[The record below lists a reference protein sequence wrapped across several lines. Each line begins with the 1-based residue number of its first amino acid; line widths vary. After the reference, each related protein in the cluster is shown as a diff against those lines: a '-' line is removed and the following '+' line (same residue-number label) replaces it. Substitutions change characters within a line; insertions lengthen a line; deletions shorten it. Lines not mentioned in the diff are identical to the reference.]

1 MNKKDKYYESDESD
15 EEYTPENQ
23 ESIPNLSKSKNLIKR
38 KRSKSESDIFFKI
51 IERCK
56 EDNYFKNQNKNKQIE
71 ILMKEEEINNY
82 YNTETPIKYKILFSS
97 LPLSTKFLLVQKID
111 QFNSMNDDTTEY
123 HKLYK
128 WIKGLSLIPF
138 DIYINMPISIS
149 DNSENIQKF
158 LLNSFEILEKT
169 IYGQKN
175 VKSKMM
181 EILAQW
187 ISNPNSITQIIALE
201 GPPGVGKTSLIKNGV
216 SKALHRPFCFYAL
229 GGAQDV
235 TNLEGHSYTYEGAS
249 WGKLI
254 EFLMETKVMNPIIFF
269 DELDKISNS
278 FKGKEIINLLIHLT
292 DPSQNNTFS
301 DKYYSEIQ
309 FDFSKIL
316 IFFSF
321 NDIDNINPILKD
333 RLTIVKFDSYT
344 NDDKINIVK
353 KFIVPEIIKNI
364 GFNQNDIILNDD
376 IIKYL
381 IINYTYNE
389 DGVRYIKRII
399 ENLFLKLNLIKLM
412 KKNININ
419 CIDYCNINITFPL
432 IITIDIIN
440 KLLKNI

>member
-1 MNKKDKYYESDESD
+1 MNKKNKNEDSD
-15 EEYTPENQ
+15 EEYIPDIDECKDK
-23 ESIPNLSKSKNLIKR
+23 SILPLSKSKNILKR

-71 ILMKEEEINNY
+71 ILMKEEEVNNY
-82 YNTETPIKYKILFSS
+82 YNTEIPIKYKILFSS

-111 QFNSMNDDTTEY
+111 QFNDMNNDSTEY

-138 DIYINMPISIS
+138 DIYINMPISIN
-149 DNSENIQKF
+149 DNTENIQKF
-158 LLNSFEILEKT
+158 LLNSYEILEKT

-175 VKSKMM
+175 VKNKMM

-187 ISNPNSITQIIALE
+187 ISNPDSVTQIIALE

-235 TNLEGHSYTYEGAS
+235 THLEGHSYTYEGAS
-249 WGKLI
+249 WGKLV
-254 EFLMETKVMNPIIFF
+254 EFLMETKVMNPILFF

-292 DPSQNNTFS
+292 DPTQNNTFS

-321 NDIDNINPILKD
+321 NDIDHINPILKD
-333 RLTIVKFDSYT
+333 RLTIVKFNSYT
-344 NDDKINIVK
+344 IDDKINIVK
-353 KFIVPEIIKNI
+353 NFIIPEILKNI
-364 GFNQNDIILNDD
+364 GFNLDDIILDD
-376 IIKYL
+376 VIIKYL
-381 IINYTYNE
+381 ITNYTQNE
-389 DGVRYIKRII
+389 DGVRNIKRII

-412 KKNININ
+412 NTNIN
-419 CIDYCNINITFPL
+419 CIDYNNIHLKFPL
-432 IITIDIIN
+432 TIRIDIIN